1 MSQSYAVLLPKMLP
15 QEIHVFLEAYLH
27 LIHEQ
32 HFLLCSSVSDEGYF
46 LELSAL
52 KNDKS
57 KKEWK
62 LRLPMHNIL
71 AIADMDDKDGLP
83 IGFLS

>member
-1 MSQSYAVLLPKMLP
+1 MSQSYAVLLQKTLP
-15 QEIHVFLEAYLH
+15 EELLAFLDGYLH

-32 HFLLCSSVSDEGYF
+32 NFLLCSSVSDEGYF

-57 KKEWK
+57 KKVWK
-62 LRLPMHNIL
+62 LRLPMHAII
-71 AIADMDDKDGLP
+71 AIADMADKDGLP